1 MTTTMT
7 PNHFADTFG
16 YPKGR
21 AVTKLRD
28 YMTAYVQEFIQHAP
42 FVIMAT
48 SDSDGRCD
56 TSPKGGKPGFV
67 RVLDER
73 HLLFPDVADGAAKSF
88 TRTSSAP
95 AAASGPA
102 H

>member
-7 PNHFADTFG
+7 PNRFADTFG

-28 YMTAYVQEFIQHAP
+28 YMTAYVQEFIRQAP

-48 SDSDGRCD
+48 STAWQKSLDGYKGP
-56 TSPKGGKPGFV
+56 PK
-67 RVLDER
+67 R
-73 HLLFPDVADGAAKSF
+73 
-88 TRTSSAP
+88 
-95 AAASGPA
+95 
-102 H
+102 